1 MRIVDTYPHD
11 VHELEHVVI
20 ELSDGCRLAARV
32 WMPVDAHQ
40 HPVPAVLEYIPYRK
54 RDLRTPEDSV
64 SHPYVAGHGYAV
76 VRVDLRGSGDS
87 DGILTDEYLQQE
99 WDDGLEVLDWIADQ
113 PWCDGA
119 IGMLGISWG
128 GFNGLQLAALQ
139 PPHLKAVITVASTDD
154 RYADD
159 VHYMGGCLLGDN
171 LSWSAIMFANN
182 TCPPDPDL
190 VGPAWREMW
199 RQRLDGSGL
208 WLDTWLRHQERDA
221 YWRHGSVC
229 EDYRAIQCPV
239 FAISGWADG
248 YTNAVFRLLAHLE
261 VPTRGLVGPWSH
273 AYPHLARTEPRVGF
287 LQESVRWWDHWLKDR
302 DTGIMDEPPLRV
314 WMQEAVPP
322 ATRYDA
328 RPGRWVAE
336 PSWPSPRI
344 ATRSIGLDTD
354 GTLLLGATATSDR
367 PLRLSSPLRT
377 GLHAGKWCSYAAG
390 PDLPGDQREDDAN
403 SLSFDST
410 PLDEPIEILGAPV
423 VELDVAVDRPV
434 AMLAV
439 RLCDVD
445 EYGAS
450 TRVTYGLLNL
460 THRDDHERPTY
471 LEPGRRYTVAI
482 PCNDVAYA
490 FQPGRRLRL
499 AVSTS
504 YWPLAWPPPEPTTA
518 TVWPAAS
525 RIRLP
530 VRPPRPE
537 DDDLPSLPP
546 PEGAPPVGRSVVQP
560 ERRDWRI
567 VRDLG
572 TDEFR
577 LEVDDEHGTYRIEE
591 TRTEL
596 EVNGWES
603 YTARGDD
610 ATSVEGRVRW
620 EMAFRRPDWDVTTET
635 ETVLTSTSEAFHL
648 QASLVA
654 HEDGTEVFRRTWN
667 HDIPRR
673 FV

>member
-11 VHELEHVVI
+11 VRELEHVVI
-20 ELSDGCRLAARV
+20 ELSDGCRLAARI

-87 DGILTDEYLQQE
+87 DGVLTDEYLQQE

-113 PWCDGA
+113 PWCDGT

-128 GFNGLQLAALQ
+128 GFNGLQLAALR

-190 VGPAWREMW
+190 VGEAWWDMW
-199 RQRLDGSGL
+199 HQRLDGSGL

-229 EDYRAIQCPV
+229 EDYGAIQCPV
-239 FAISGWADG
+239 LAISGWADG
-248 YTNAVFRLLAHLE
+248 YSNAVFRLLAHLE
-261 VPTRGLVGPWSH
+261 VPARGLVGPWSH
-273 AYPHLARTEPRVGF
+273 TYPHLARTEPRVGF
-287 LQESVRWWDHWLKDR
+287 LQESVRWWDHWLKGH
-302 DTGIMDEPPLRV
+302 DTGIMDEPALRV

-322 ATRYDA
+322 TTQYDA

-344 ATRSIGLDTD
+344 ATLSMGLEAEGGLSP
-354 GTLLLGATATSDR
+354 GTTTTADR
-367 PLRLSSPLRT
+367 PLRVSSPLRT

-390 PDLPGDQREDDAN
+390 PDQPGDQREDDAN
-403 SLSFDST
+403 SLTFDT
-410 PLDEPIEILGAPV
+410 APLDDPIEILGPPV

-439 RLCDVD
+439 RLCDV
-445 EYGAS
+445 EELGAS

-460 THRDDHERPTY
+460 THRDGHEHPTH
-471 LEPGRRYTVAI
+471 LEPGQRYTVRI

-490 FQPGRRLRL
+490 FRPGRRIRL

-518 TVWPAAS
+518 TVWPATS
-525 RIRLP
+525 RVHLP

-537 DDDLPSLPP
+537 DDDLRTLPP
-546 PEGAPPVGRSVVQP
+546 PEGARPADRAVLAP
-560 ERRDWRI
+560 ERRAWRL

-577 LEVDDEHGTYRIEE
+577 LEVDDEHGAYRIEA
-591 TRTEL
+591 TGTEL
-596 EVNGWES
+596 EVNGWEC

-610 ATSVEGRVRW
+610 VTSVAGRVRW
-620 EMAFRRPDWDVTTET
+620 EMAFRRPGWDVTTET
-635 ETVLTSTSEAFHL
+635 ETVLTSTPRVFRLE
-648 QASLVA
+648 ASLVA
-654 HEDGTEVFRRTWN
+654 HAHGTEVFRRTWN
-667 HDIPRR
+667 HEIPRG